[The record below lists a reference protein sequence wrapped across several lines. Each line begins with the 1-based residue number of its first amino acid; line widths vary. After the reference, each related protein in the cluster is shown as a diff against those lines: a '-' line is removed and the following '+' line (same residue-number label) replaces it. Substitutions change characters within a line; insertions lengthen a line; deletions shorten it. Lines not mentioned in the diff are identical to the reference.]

1 MLNIGVDASRA
12 FVRERT
18 GTENYSYRIL
28 KALLELEEA
37 EKYRWVVFVRR
48 GCFSKNRLRN
58 AHSGKSE
65 WVTNLIFSKPY
76 VEVVEVRW
84 SRLWTQGGLALETWK
99 RKLDV
104 LWIPAHTLPVLARP
118 GITKVVTIHGLE
130 YEWLPEYRN
139 KLQKWYLPLSTKYAA
154 RVADRII
161 AVSEFTK
168 KQLIERLKT
177 DANKI
182 KVVHE
187 GVEFEF
193 FGRKRKRNEIE
204 AVKEKYRIGGRYLL
218 FVGSLQP
225 RKNLPFMV
233 QVYAELRKK
242 YTDLQL
248 VLAGGKGWLYE
259 EIFEAP
265 KKFGV
270 EKGVVFPGRVSD
282 EELACLL
289 QGAEVYVQP
298 SITEGFGLPLL
309 EAMAAGCPVVSSDG
323 GALPEV
329 VGEGGIIVGGRGVP
343 FVEIAKYPTRQ
354 RRDDK
359 SGLKS
364 VPDLSSWREVLDK
377 LLTNGG
383 LRKELIERGRRRVRE
398 FGWERAARKTLEV
411 LIDSVKF
418 KT

>member
-1 MLNIGVDASRA
+1 
-12 FVRERT
+12 
-18 GTENYSYRIL
+18 
-28 KALLELEEA
+28 
-37 EKYRWVVFVRR
+37 
-48 GCFSKNRLRN
+48 
-58 AHSGKSE
+58 
-65 WVTNLIFSKPY
+65 
-76 VEVVEVRW
+76 
-84 SRLWTQGGLALETWK
+84 LWTQGGLAWETWK

-104 LWIPAHTLPVLARP
+104 LWIPAHTLPILARP

-168 KQLIERLKT
+168 RQLVECLKT

-182 KVVHE
+182 EVVHE
-187 GVEFEF
+187 GVDEKF
-193 FGRKRKRNEIE
+193 FGRKRKQAEIE
-204 AVKEKYRIGGRYLL
+204 AVKRKYRLGDKYLL

-242 YTDLQL
+242 YADLQL

-270 EKGVVFPGRVSD
+270 EGGVVFPGRVSD

-298 SITEGFGLPLL
+298 SITEGFGLTVL

-329 VGEGGIIVGGRGVP
+329 VGEGGIIVEGRGVS
-343 FVEIAKYPTRQ
+343 FAEIANPDLSGFSHPTRQ

-359 SGLKS
+359 SGLKR

-377 LLTNGG
+377 LLTNEG

-398 FGWERAARKTLEV
+398 FGWEKAARETLEV